1 MRRRRFIELSAL
13 AFFLLGPGSA
23 FAQAPPERPNVIVIV
38 TDDQG
43 TLDTHLYGSEDL
55 ITPHMDALARR
66 GVRFTQF
73 YAASA
78 VCAPSR
84 AALMTGRYPLRAG
97 VPSNAESHP
106 SQFGSGAG
114 LPAEQVTLAEVL
126 REAGYRTAH
135 FGKWHLGTRPG
146 PNGQGFEESFG
157 FLGGVVDKWSHFNY
171 GQGSWGMPPRW
182 HDLYHN
188 GEEVWE
194 PGTHTGDLIAREA
207 VRFME
212 ASGNRP
218 FFMYL
223 AFGNPHYPV
232 QGYAKYRAQY
242 AELPEPRRS
251 YAAAISTVDEQIG
264 QVLTRLDELG
274 LREETLIVFQSDHGH
289 SVEARASHGAG
300 NAGPYRGAKASLFE
314 GGIRVPAIVSMPGTL
329 PEGAVRDQLAHGTDW
344 LPTIAAMTGAAL
356 PNVDLDGKSLR
367 EVLLEDAPSP
377 HDVVHW
383 QLGDGAEA
391 QWAVREGDWKLIGN
405 PRDPTTPQPLADEL
419 YLTNLALD
427 PSEQTNLAADHP
439 DVARRLKGLHE
450 AWRGS
455 GEFGKY
461 GEGEKRSR
469 EGKGERG
476 KEEGRRGGEKKD
488 EGCDKHE

>member
-1 MRRRRFIELSAL
+1 MTQGRLRNPRSVIRLCWSAL
-13 AFFLLGPGSA
+13 AVAALLA
-23 FAQAPPERPNVIVIV
+23 FVPDVRAQATPERPNVIVIF

-43 TLDTHLYGSEDL
+43 TLDTGLYGSEDL
-55 ITPHMDALARR
+55 ATPHLDALARR

-78 VCAPSR
+78 ICAPSR

-114 LPAEQVTLAEVL
+114 LAAEQVTLAEVL

-182 HDLYHN
+182 HDLYRN

-212 ASGNRP
+212 AKDDRP

-232 QGYAKYRAQY
+232 QGYARYRAQY

-251 YAAAISTVDEQIG
+251 YAVALSTMDEQIG
-264 QVLTRLDELG
+264 RVLAHLDSLS
-274 LREETLIVFQSDHGH
+274 LRERTLVVFQSDHGH

-300 NAGPYRGAKASLFE
+300 NAGPYRGAKGSLFE
-314 GGIRVPAIVSMPGTL
+314 GGIRVPAIASMPGTL
-329 PEGAVRDQLAHGTDW
+329 PEGAVRDQLAHGADW
-344 LPTIAAMTGAAL
+344 LPTVAEITSARL
-356 PNVDLDGKSLR
+356 LNPDVDGKSLVD
-367 EVLLEDAPSP
+367 VLRQDAPSP
-377 HDVVHW
+377 HEVVHW
-383 QLGDGAEA
+383 QIGTGERA

-405 PRDPTTPQPLADEL
+405 PRDPTMEEPLPDTL
-419 YLTNLALD
+419 YLTNPALD
-427 PSEQTNLAADHP
+427 PSESANLAEEHP
-439 DVARRLKGLHE
+439 DVLERLMGLRE
-450 AWRGS
+450 AWV
-455 GEFGKY
+455 
-461 GEGEKRSR
+461 
-469 EGKGERG
+469 
-476 KEEGRRGGEKKD
+476 EGRQKGRGAE
-488 EGCDKHE
+488 E